1 MYLQSSANGV
11 VLRNKPVFIMMMYN
25 GAAHDRSLY
34 KRRKVKYAIRRFF
47 FAVLQNRG
55 SEHLQCI
62 LCFDNRERRCYVKY
76 LTGTFYTVVIY

>member
-47 FAVLQNRG
+47 FLRFYKIGAANTSSAFYVLITENDAVM
-55 SEHLQCI
+55 
-62 LCFDNRERRCYVKY
+62 
-76 LTGTFYTVVIY
+76 

>member
-34 KRRKVKYAIRRFF
+34 KRRKVKYVIRSFFLRFCKIGAANTSSAF
-47 FAVLQNRG
+47 YVLITENDAVM
-55 SEHLQCI
+55 
-62 LCFDNRERRCYVKY
+62 
-76 LTGTFYTVVIY
+76 